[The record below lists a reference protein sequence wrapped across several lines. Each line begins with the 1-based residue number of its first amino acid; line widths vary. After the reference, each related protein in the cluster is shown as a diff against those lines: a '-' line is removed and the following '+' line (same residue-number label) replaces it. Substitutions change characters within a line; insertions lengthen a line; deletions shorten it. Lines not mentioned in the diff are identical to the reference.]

1 MIAKKIRR
9 FEPGKI
15 GSALIMTVVLTVLL
29 AIVAVMFV
37 LIARM
42 DSAATSNIA
51 DNKMLDSS
59 VKSIIEIISK
69 ELVLDTPGVAGREY
83 YDYPDTNNA
92 WLASLEPYLDRI
104 DGTYEVYKWR
114 QISDIT
120 GYLSSKRFATQY
132 VNVDPVYG
140 SAPFNQDVIKEYPP
154 IGLDTNNELDAGST
168 KDGLNNNEL
177 RGQVADADGDGILD
191 SKWFELTD
199 LRTSKGRPIYAAV
212 RVIDNSGMIN
222 VDTAYSFDAG
232 SSDANK
238 IDGSSQ
244 MQVNL
249 EGVLKTVDNIDNLH
263 NARCGTAPGDW
274 GSFSQNVIWQYGL
287 PNGNYLPFDISDE
300 LELRYRFCIDG
311 RIKARIEGPNSLS
324 KTIRGRGTPDFGNL
338 YNTDSDW
345 GLYDWNI
352 RITDPNDP
360 YADRRHLLTTLNLD
374 RIIDPNGSRMFNI
387 ITDTNA
393 QELYNRLEACIDVNT
408 LNPQEVIDAHAYLAQ
423 FAANVVDRSDDDTN
437 VTVVVDKNGNKF
449 YGMERPYIYIS
460 EVARNFAI
468 GNYWDDFNEP
478 PTVSTV
484 VHRSYAI
491 ELFKEF
497 ETDEVFDPWQL
508 EISSP
513 NKPTIIIDA
522 NIFAD
527 RGGKFYVIIFE
538 DGDIRQY
545 TTLSDKV
552 KFFDSPGNGATG
564 VDPAIRL
571 SWAQFFLGYDS
582 GGNPIM
588 SNSYDFYIGMNEDA
602 VKNATVPD
610 YFGPGQNYDP
620 VLVQNTQYFWR
631 VDGRNDANGLSR
643 KGPVQSFTT
652 WLAEPNSVYENIRD
666 SNFILGKDTVI
677 SLYRPVQ
684 GAPGNRILVDKID
697 NLPRWLTDESD
708 PSPIGGYGV
717 KSFQRD
723 IGLQNRLKRLWDIGG
738 TAFLNSINTGTLG
751 AWNLFSDMPAAV
763 NNPIQPWYYRF
774 RNVGDAAMMFIKS
787 TYLEGSPLY
796 QIPSGLPIITEAS
809 VRFDIND
816 PTMQNVF
823 KYITVWRPD
832 DPNETRIKGRLNINT
847 APAFVIRQL
856 PWLSKVN
863 GTDVNIADAIV
874 AYRDKTKVSSMD
886 YSDRSDS
893 VKATGINNIYE
904 SPGFR
909 SIGELLN
916 VINTSSSG
924 KEYNIRYCGLDNGD
938 QRGFPDLRTNWDSET
953 DSVNNDLEEEELIF
967 ARISDLVTVRSD
979 IFTAYILVRIGTDG
993 PQKRVIA
1000 ILDRSGVKDT
1010 GGRVS
1015 VRAFQP
1021 VPEAR

>member
-1 MIAKKIRR
+1 MKDGKDMKEKRKIQI
-9 FEPGKI
+9 GQSGL

-42 DSAATSNIA
+42 DVAATNNIA
-51 DNKMLDSS
+51 DYKMLDSS

-83 YDYPDTNNA
+83 YDYPDANNA

-104 DGTYEVYKWR
+104 DGTYKVYKWR

-120 GYLSSKRFATQY
+120 AYLSKRHFATQY
-132 VNVDPVYG
+132 VKVDPVYG

-168 KDGLNNNEL
+168 NDGRLDSES

-222 VDTAYSFDAG
+222 VDTAYRFDAG

-249 EGVLKTVDNIDNLH
+249 AGVLKTGDNIDNLH
-263 NARCGTAPGDW
+263 NARCGTESSDW

-338 YNTDSDW
+338 YDTNPDGLLDW
-345 GLYDWNI
+345 EN
-352 RITDPNDP
+352 RITNPNDP
-360 YADRRHLLTTLNLD
+360 NADRRHLLTTLNLD
-374 RIIDPNGSRMFNI
+374 RIIDPNGNRMFNI
-387 ITDTNA
+387 ITDANA
-393 QELYNRLEACIDVNT
+393 QELYNRLQSCIDTSSV
-408 LNPQEVIDAHAYLAQ
+408 LPVSDLYAYLAQ

-437 VTVVVDKNGNKF
+437 VTVVVDKNGNQF

-460 EVARNFAI
+460 EVARNFER
-468 GNYWDDFNEP
+468 GQNWDDFNDP
-478 PTVSTV
+478 PTAPLVT
-484 VHRSYAI
+484 HRSYTI

-497 ETDEVFDPWQL
+497 ETDEVFEPWQL

-513 NKPTIIIDA
+513 DKPTIIIDA
-522 NIFAD
+522 NVFAD
-527 RGGKFYVIIFE
+527 RGGKFYVMIFE

-545 TTLSDKV
+545 AILSDKV
-552 KFFDSPGNGATG
+552 IFSDMPGNGATG
-564 VDPAIRL
+564 VDPRIVL
-571 SWAQFFLGYDS
+571 HWVPFFLGYDS
-582 GGNPIM
+582 SGNPVF
-588 SNSYDFYIGMNEDA
+588 SNSYD
-602 VKNATVPD
+602 V
-610 YFGPGQNYDP
+610 YFGTTSPGASQGNQAGTAFNPGTLSNGTTY
-620 VLVQNTQYFWR
+620 YWR

-643 KGPVQSFTT
+643 EGPVQSFTT
-652 WLAEPNSVYENIRD
+652 WLTEPNSVYENIRD
-666 SNFILGKDTVI
+666 SNFILDGSTVI

-684 GAPGNRILVDKID
+684 GAPNSRILVDKID
-697 NLPRWLTDESD
+697 NLPKWLTDESD
-708 PSPIGGYGV
+708 PSPIGGFGIR
-717 KSFQRD
+717 SLERD
-723 IGLQNRLKRLWDIGG
+723 INPANRLKRLWDSNG
-738 TAFLNSINTGTLG
+738 TGLANGTGPQKGTLG
-751 AWNLFSDMPAAV
+751 NWNWYSYWFPGI
-763 NNPIQPWYYRF
+763 PYIQPWYSHF
-774 RNVGDAAMMFIKS
+774 RNVGDAAMLFVKS
-787 TYLEGSPLY
+787 TYLEGNPLY
-796 QIPSGLPIITEAS
+796 QIPPGVPTTTEPNA
-809 VRFDIND
+809 RFDIND

-856 PWLSKVN
+856 PWLSRVN

-874 AYRDKTKVSSMD
+874 AYRDKTTAGTID
-886 YSDRSDS
+886 YSIRRNT
-893 VKATGINNIYE
+893 TGINNVSE
-904 SPGFR
+904 SNGFR

-916 VINTSSSG
+916 VINQSG
-924 KEYNIRYCGLDNGD
+924 IIDYSIRYCGLDNGD

-953 DSVNNDLEEEELIF
+953 DSVKNDLEEEELIF

-993 PQKRVIA
+993 PQKRVIT